1 MKYTVRKEEGIL
13 NSKVGKFL
21 QLLIIVFLSVLAVLA
36 FKPLQST
43 IYASSYNGSQSDT
56 ANGGGGSWGNTNWNY
71 SQVGYRV
78 YLYNV
83 NTGSVISEVK
93 DIVGTTP
100 HGNKAYS
107 STRKGGGNVSG
118 VIVGYPDYGHG
129 TMPSP
134 FNGSSLHGSA
144 LRAWFTGDNNEN
156 GNKLIMDVL
165 KQDPTT

>member
-78 YLYNV
+78 YLYNPKSLK
-83 NTGSVISEVK
+83 TCTQFLRGQRIISCIPE
-93 DIVGTTP
+93 P
-100 HGNKAYS
+100 L
-107 STRKGGGNVSG
+107 
-118 VIVGYPDYGHG
+118 
-129 TMPSP
+129 
-134 FNGSSLHGSA
+134 SSLGILANPIVS
-144 LRAWFTGDNNEN
+144 
-156 GNKLIMDVL
+156 
-165 KQDPTT
+165 